1 MEACNSSYKPIKT
14 QVIQSENVNR
24 EIEDENNHCR
34 FGTYSHYWFSRKNKY
49 LGMFKHEVYEMKLL
63 EFKKQNKIGVKM

>member
-34 FGTYSHYWFSRKNKY
+34 FGTYSHYWFSRKKVNILDY
-49 LGMFKHEVYEMKLL
+49 LDMR
-63 EFKKQNKIGVKM
+63 FKK